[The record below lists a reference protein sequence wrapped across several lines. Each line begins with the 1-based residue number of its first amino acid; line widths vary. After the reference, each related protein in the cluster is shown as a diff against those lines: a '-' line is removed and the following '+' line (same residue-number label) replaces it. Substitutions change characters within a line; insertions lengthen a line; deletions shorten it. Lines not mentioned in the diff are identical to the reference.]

1 MNKEYMYM
9 CTCMS
14 QPSEST
20 EDINTKY
27 KNTPTLRVLILLLFV
42 VGEVQGQELGER
54 SRMIQQLLVCPHLSN
69 TAIGEHDNFIHFW

>member
-1 MNKEYMYM
+1 MYM

-42 VGEVQGQELGER
+42 VSEVQGQELGER
-54 SRMIQQLLVCPHLSN
+54 SGMIQQLLVCPHLGY
-69 TAIGEHDNFIHFW
+69 TAIGEHNNFIHFW

>member
-1 MNKEYMYM
+1 MYM

-42 VGEVQGQELGER
+42 VSEVQGQELSER
-54 SRMIQQLLVCPHLSN
+54 SRMIQQLLVCPHLGY
-69 TAIGEHDNFIHFW
+69 TAIGEHNNFIHFW

>member
-1 MNKEYMYM
+1 
-9 CTCMS
+9 MS
-14 QPSEST
+14 LPSI

-54 SRMIQQLLVCPHLSN
+54 SGMIQQLLVCPHLSN
-69 TAIGEHDNFIHFW
+69 IAIGEHNNFIHFW

>member
-1 MNKEYMYM
+1 MYM

-42 VGEVQGQELGER
+42 VGEVQGQELGKR
-54 SRMIQQLLVCPHLSN
+54 SGMIQQLLVCPHLGY
-69 TAIGEHDNFIHFW
+69 TAIGEHNNFIHFW

>member
-1 MNKEYMYM
+1 MYM

-42 VGEVQGQELGER
+42 VSEVQGQELSER
-54 SRMIQQLLVCPHLSN
+54 SGMIQQLLVCPHLGY
-69 TAIGEHDNFIHFW
+69 TAIGEHNNFIHFW

>member
-1 MNKEYMYM
+1 MYM

-42 VGEVQGQELGER
+42 VGEVQGQELSER
-54 SRMIQQLLVCPHLSN
+54 SRMIQQLLVCPHLGY
-69 TAIGEHDNFIHFW
+69 TAIGEHNNFIHFW

>member
-1 MNKEYMYM
+1 MYM

-54 SRMIQQLLVCPHLSN
+54 SRMIQQLLVCPHLGY
-69 TAIGEHDNFIHFW
+69 TAIGEHNNFIHFW